1 MADDLQV
8 VLLGTGSPIPDPNRA
23 GPATLVRANG
33 VDLLVDCGR
42 GVLMRLAGA
51 GVLPMMLGGLLI
63 THMHSDHVTDL
74 NDVITTRWAMS
85 FAPNPLTVVGPPGTA
100 RLIDDT
106 MDMLEHDFG
115 YRIAHHDDLEHPPD
129 NHVTEVVDGEVD
141 VFPGVRVIAAPTD
154 HAPVAPTIGLRF
166 EVGSKVP
173 MLQTAM
179 GRAYLAG
186 IAPDDR
192 EALVS
197 RFLQRYADNP
207 GTVQDAVATAR
218 EEYERSGFCSS
229 SGNWFEEV
237 NGIAVPIPGTPFA
250 DVLVL
255 NCGAPA
261 VLMPKER
268 MISEV
273 GPRLVT
279 AAEEIGRMFTAA
291 ENAKTA

>member
-1 MADDLQV
+1 MARRAVSGARTGGVEDAFVDESFAGRQFITALARGLD
-8 VLLGTGSPIPDPNRA
+8 VLGSFRVGDPPLSNQELAQRCNLPRPTISRITHTLTQLGYLSYHEGF
-23 GPATLVRANG
+23 G
-33 VDLLVDCGR
+33 CYE
-42 GVLMRLAGA
+42 
-51 GVLPMMLGGLLI
+51 LGGAMLTLGNVAKASFEALEEARPTMVELAEFSNANVGI
-63 THMHSDHVTDL
+63 GTRDRL
-74 NDVITTRWAMS
+74 NMLYLAVVK
-85 FAPNPLTVVGPPGTA
+85 APSG
-100 RLIDDT
+100 
-106 MDMLEHDFG
+106 
-115 YRIAHHDDLEHPPD
+115 
-129 NHVTEVVDGEVD
+129 
-141 VFPGVRVIAAPTD
+141 
-154 HAPVAPTIGLRF
+154 IGLRF